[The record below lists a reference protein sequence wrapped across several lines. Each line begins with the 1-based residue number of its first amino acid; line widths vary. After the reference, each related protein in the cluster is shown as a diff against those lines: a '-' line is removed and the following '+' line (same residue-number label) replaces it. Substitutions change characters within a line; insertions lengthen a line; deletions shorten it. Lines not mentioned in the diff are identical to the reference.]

1 MRRQSAQV
9 ETECTSR
16 GKWHGAHSIQSTAHE
31 AQTDTGAQHA
41 AHAVTS
47 ASSWASAASAASGTS
62 WMRCDSSKSWRSVS
76 SSAYASAV
84 CVGEVVMRQL
94 GAWWAAWTVRVPCA
108 DLATVRARE
117 AQHVAEVERG
127 RNGVLL
133 QVIEQRRDDLE
144 LEDALAAAVR
154 ARTEFCEP

>member
-1 MRRQSAQV
+1 
-9 ETECTSR
+9 
-16 GKWHGAHSIQSTAHE
+16 
-31 AQTDTGAQHA
+31 
-41 AHAVTS
+41 
-47 ASSWASAASAASGTS
+47 
-62 WMRCDSSKSWRSVS
+62 
-76 SSAYASAV
+76 
-84 CVGEVVMRQL
+84 MRQL
-94 GAWWAAWTVRVPCA
+94 GSWWAAWTVRVPCA
-108 DLATVRARE
+108 ALTTVRARE